1 MPEQWASLSPRHAPG
16 HCFSGS
22 GLVETLRR
30 RSKLN
35 CRYLPDIGADLTA
48 FAKELPM
55 NRILAGLAAAFFLM
69 AASAQAQQPSR
80 LDDIVKRGTLRVGLT
95 GDYLPFS
102 SLDSA
107 TSK

>member
-48 FAKELPM
+48 FAKENP
-55 NRILAGLAAAFFLM
+55 
-69 AASAQAQQPSR
+69 
-80 LDDIVKRGTLRVGLT
+80 DD
-95 GDYLPFS
+95 
-102 SLDSA
+102 
-107 TSK
+107 